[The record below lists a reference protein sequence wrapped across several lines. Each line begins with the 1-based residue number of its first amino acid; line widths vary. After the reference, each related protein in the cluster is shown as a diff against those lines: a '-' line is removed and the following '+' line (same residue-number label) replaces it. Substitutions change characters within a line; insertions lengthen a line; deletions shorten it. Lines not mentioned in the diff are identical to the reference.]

1 MKTSDVLNIGFARV
15 YGNGEF
21 SSRSDE
27 IDPRTGNVVNKR
39 KMSQDKDTYF
49 IHDFIK
55 FDQYPSSCSALE
67 SELKLVA
74 FNERFYITIELSTPL
89 NELAKTDLAIF
100 TEINGISRDGNSC
113 TSFYD
118 PEKNCIETRAYIT
131 FVGYGMFLEH
141 EEGRNQNEEITF
153 SSSPEIE
160 GFMNLMLQVINRAYA
175 VTKSVEDVLSKS

>member
-27 IDPRTGNVVNKR
+27 TDPRTGNVINKR
-39 KMSQDKDTYF
+39 KMAQDGDTYF

-55 FDQYPSSCSALE
+55 FDQDPSSCSALE

-74 FNERFYITIELSTPL
+74 FNERFYIAIELSTPL

-100 TEINGISRDGNSC
+100 TEINEISRDGNSC

-118 PEKNCIETRAYIT
+118 PEKNSIETRASIK
-131 FVGYGMFLEH
+131 FVGYDMYLEH
-141 EEGRNQNEEITF
+141 EEGRNQDEEIAF

-160 GFMNLMLQVINRAYA
+160 GFMNLMFQVINRGYGI
-175 VTKSVEDVLSKS
+175 TKSVEDVLNKP

>member
-21 SSRSDE
+21 SSRSEE
-27 IDPRTGNVVNKR
+27 IDPRTGRVVNKR
-39 KMSQDKDTYF
+39 KMSKDGDTYF

-55 FDQYPSSCSALE
+55 FDQDPSSCSALE

-74 FNERFYITIELSTPL
+74 FNERFYIAIELSTPL

-118 PEKNCIETRAYIT
+118 PEKNCIETRASIN
-131 FVGYGMFLEH
+131 FVGYDMYLEH
-141 EEGRNQNEEITF
+141 EEGRNQNEEIAF

-160 GFMNLMLQVINRAYA
+160 GFMNLMFQVINRAYA
-175 VTKSVEDVLSKS
+175 VTKSVEDMLNKP